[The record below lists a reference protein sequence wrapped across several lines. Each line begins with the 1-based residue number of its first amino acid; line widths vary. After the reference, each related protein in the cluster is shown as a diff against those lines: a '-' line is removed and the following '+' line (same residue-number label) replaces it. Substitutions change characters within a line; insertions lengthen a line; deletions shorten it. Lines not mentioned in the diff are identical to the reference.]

1 VVKKGLFM
9 PEIPTGKRFTLVQ
22 RLIGSY
28 AAVVIFSMAAT
39 CFSIFGLY
47 SLNGIVR
54 DIARNDFAFMRSAE
68 GLRDSIDA
76 QKRNAAKYSVLKS
89 SGFREL
95 YNRRRQEFLTSID
108 ELKRTGHGPLLDNLV
123 KSYRVFSI
131 RAEDLFEG
139 ETEDLTLLKEAA
151 EKVDSSIE
159 ELYTQRQNILN
170 AKLKNADFERERT
183 VKWTVL
189 LSCSGFLLALCVTIL
204 FIITISS
211 SIRKLKRATHD
222 IARGNFDFD
231 PQIPAGDEIGD
242 LAQDFTSMAARL
254 KVLEQMSLDASPLT
268 RLPGNIAIERVLTKN
283 LQAGEPFAVCYADLD
298 NFKAYGDRYGYIKG
312 SDLIKMTGEVIY
324 EVVQRHADENAFVGH
339 IGGDDFVM
347 VISPDC
353 VDNVCRA
360 VIKDFTERVPEFYS
374 PEDLA
379 NGAIQ
384 GVDRYGVERVFPIM
398 TISIAVVMCQKGEYD
413 SAVLIAKAAAE
424 IKDFTK
430 GVAGSNYFIDRRK
443 TAR

>member
-1 VVKKGLFM
+1 
-9 PEIPTGKRFTLVQ
+9 
-22 RLIGSY
+22 
-28 AAVVIFSMAAT
+28 
-39 CFSIFGLY
+39 
-47 SLNGIVR
+47 
-54 DIARNDFAFMRSAE
+54 
-68 GLRDSIDA
+68 
-76 QKRNAAKYSVLKS
+76 
-89 SGFREL
+89 
-95 YNRRRQEFLTSID
+95 
-108 ELKRTGHGPLLDNLV
+108 
-123 KSYRVFSI
+123 
-131 RAEDLFEG
+131 
-139 ETEDLTLLKEAA
+139 
-151 EKVDSSIE
+151 
-159 ELYTQRQNILN
+159 
-170 AKLKNADFERERT
+170 
-183 VKWTVL
+183 
-189 LSCSGFLLALCVTIL
+189 
-204 FIITISS
+204 
-211 SIRKLKRATHD
+211 
-222 IARGNFDFD
+222 
-231 PQIPAGDEIGD
+231 
-242 LAQDFTSMAARL
+242 
-254 KVLEQMSLDASPLT
+254 MSLDASPLT

-324 EVVQRHADENAFVGH
+324 EVVQRHADKNAFVGH

-353 VDNVCRA
+353 VDNVCKA
-360 VIKDFTERVPEFYS
+360 VIDVFTERVPEFYS

-379 NGAIQ
+379 NGAIK